1 LSLYFFFDCLD
12 GYIRIGY
19 CTTFLFIGGVWVFA
33 SHVKVFIGIV
43 YGFTKLNVVD
53 FSGIVTE
60 MFQHAS
66 ISGIFRY
73 HIELLEDSSKLVNS
87 NF

>member
-1 LSLYFFFDCLD
+1 MKIL
-12 GYIRIGY
+12 
-19 CTTFLFIGGVWVFA
+19 
-33 SHVKVFIGIV
+33 IGII

-73 HIELLEDSSKLVNS
+73 HIELLEDSSKLIVLNTWS
-87 NF
+87 IVIFEQFVRSKS

>member
-1 LSLYFFFDCLD
+1 MKIL
-12 GYIRIGY
+12 
-19 CTTFLFIGGVWVFA
+19 
-33 SHVKVFIGIV
+33 IGIV

-66 ISGIFRY
+66 INVIFRY
-73 HIELLEDSSKLVNS
+73 HIELLEDSSKLIVLNTWS
-87 NF
+87 IVIFEQFVRSKS

>member
-1 LSLYFFFDCLD
+1 MKIL
-12 GYIRIGY
+12 
-19 CTTFLFIGGVWVFA
+19 
-33 SHVKVFIGIV
+33 IGIV

-73 HIELLEDSSKLVNS
+73 HIELLEDSSKLIVLNTWS
-87 NF
+87 IVIFEQLVRSKS

>member
-1 LSLYFFFDCLD
+1 MKIL
-12 GYIRIGY
+12 
-19 CTTFLFIGGVWVFA
+19 
-33 SHVKVFIGIV
+33 IGIV
-43 YGFTKLNVVD
+43 YGFTKFNVVD

-73 HIELLEDSSKLVNS
+73 HIELLEDSSKLIVLNTWS
-87 NF
+87 IVIFEQFVRSKS